1 MTTLIGTFMQAGVM
15 NANGH
20 IYDPEAMKVAFDEY
34 KKKVDAGEAFGII
47 GDAERPTDTFDTN
60 LSEISHRITEINYD
74 ELTGKVFGKIQLY
87 DTPRGNI
94 AQKLIDTYGSL
105 DIAPSSFGEIEDGK
119 VVKVSQFNS
128 FDIVKES
135 AWPDAKV
142 KPITEE

>member
-1 MTTLIGTFMQAGVM
+1 M
-15 NANGH
+15 NANGR
-20 IYDPEAMKVAFDEY
+20 IYDPEAMKAAFDDY

-47 GDAERPTDTFDTN
+47 GDAERSTDTFDTK
-60 LSEISHRITEINYD
+60 LSEISHRVTEINYD

-94 AQKLIDTYGSL
+94 AQKLVDTYGSL
-105 DIAPSSFGEIEDGK
+105 DIAPSSFGEIENGK

>member
-1 MTTLIGTFMQAGVM
+1 MKV
-15 NANGH
+15 NVRNSNGH
-20 IYDPEAMKVAFDEY
+20 IYKAEAIQDALEEY